1 MKQHYRNL
9 NSDYFSSKKFP
20 WSLPRYAIYD
30 SDLETIPG
38 TDERYSYGNIPNIL
52 PVYSPEPT
60 KGFNNE
66 VEPYWV
72 QRDKDGNLLTDAQ
85 GIYESLGG
93 LPEGVAGPIL
103 ESASSLFGFNGVT
116 DDDLTL
122 GRRGAEQLDSTIP
135 EGISEYYDPE
145 QASKLLGFDA
155 AGSEK
160 ETAAREKEAERELT
174 PTSSYGSRGYGSRSY
189 GSSGYYRSYGGG
201 GYYYG
206 GSGGGGS
213 YSSSYNPKIY
223 STSKQVYSKG
233 AAGMSVRQP
242 YKANTTYLRPE
253 FRTSGSRKPYSRL
266 G

>member
-1 MKQHYRNL
+1 METRYVDENGNAAVNPFMAGMVNGVTDL
-9 NSDYFSSKKFP
+9 LGLDYNM
-20 WSLPRYAIYD
+20 
-30 SDLETIPG
+30 TPG
-38 TDERYSYGNIPNIL
+38 TAERYSYGNIPTVM
-52 PVYSPEPT
+52 PVFSPQPT
-60 KGFNNE
+60 SGFNNE

-72 QRDKDGNLLTDAQ
+72 QRDENGNLLTNPQDV
-85 GIYESLGG
+85 YESLGG
-93 LPEGVAGPIL
+93 LPEGVAGPIP

-116 DDDLTL
+116 DNDLTL

-135 EGISEYYDPE
+135 EGVSEYYDPE
-145 QASKLLGFDA
+145 QASKLLGFDT

-160 ETAAREKEAERELT
+160 ETAEREKSAENELI
-174 PTSSYGSRGYGSRSY
+174 PTSSYGSRSY